1 VLARRPGVSADQ
13 AIEDLLAL
21 HPDGDI
27 DVHCFTTQCMASEL
41 WSGRFG
47 GLGMIAIRI
56 FPFAEFDQDPG
67 AVPGAGSPKSFEIC
81 GRLHPR
87 EQARLEE
94 AIRVYPGLV
103 DVFSAG
109 QRRQAGTPASQP
121 PFVMASRAGLARYST
136 CG

>member
-1 VLARRPGVSADQ
+1 
-13 AIEDLLAL
+13 
-21 HPDGDI
+21 
-27 DVHCFTTQCMASEL
+27 MASEL

-67 AVPGAGSPKSFEIC
+67 AVPGTGSPKSFEIC

-94 AIRVYPGLV
+94 AIVVFIRQGLV
-103 DVFSAG
+103 DIFSAG
-109 QRRQAGTPASQP
+109 QRRQACTPASQP
-121 PFVMASRAGLARYST
+121 PFVMASRADLARYST